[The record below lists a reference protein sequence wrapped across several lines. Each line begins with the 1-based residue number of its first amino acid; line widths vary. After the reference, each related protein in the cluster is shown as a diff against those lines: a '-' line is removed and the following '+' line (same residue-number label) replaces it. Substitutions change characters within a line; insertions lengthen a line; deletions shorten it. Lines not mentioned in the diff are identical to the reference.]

1 MENNTEIIF
10 IRHGETD
17 LNKARL
23 YFGHMEPP
31 LNETGRSQLEN
42 TRRLLLEREGNIDA
56 VFSSDLKRCTES
68 MDILEIDK
76 NIEKKLEKDLREI
89 NFGVFEGKTYE
100 EIKEEFPEEVE
111 NMQKDWKNF
120 KSKKGESLQEVM
132 ERTVRRLDEIIS
144 SYKDKKIV
152 IVAHAG
158 VIQTLVSYYL
168 SGNLDNYWKFKI
180 NNGSLTKMI
189 VTADGYKYF
198 EYINFT

>member
-23 YFGHMEPP
+23 YFGHMDPS

-42 TRRLLLEREGNIDA
+42 TRRLLLGREGNIDA

-100 EIKEEFPEEVE
+100 EIKEEFPEEVK

-120 KSKKGESLQEVM
+120 KSEKGESLQEVM

-152 IVAHAG
+152 IVTHAG

>member
-23 YFGHMEPP
+23 YFGHMDPP

>member
-23 YFGHMEPP
+23 YFGHMDPP

-42 TRRLLLEREGNIDA
+42 TRRLLLGREGNIDA

-100 EIKEEFPEEVE
+100 EIKEEFPEEVK

-120 KSKKGESLQEVM
+120 KSEKGESLQEVM

-152 IVAHAG
+152 IVTHAG